1 MAYGFPEGAPRQ
13 MADVDSYLYG
23 SATGEYEDRLK
34 QARNVFGPLPQ
45 VNEQGRVTTGAE
57 GQMWQGIAQA
67 KEAGQMAAGRR
78 GYNPLAARA
87 AGQAGAEMQQ
97 AGYGQAAGLRAADEA
112 ARRQAELQV
121 LRARSQYETQMGQLG
136 TQTLGQEL
144 QRREFEAQMA
154 EQQKIADQA
163 EEDAI
168 IQGIGQAGS
177 AALQAVAMSDEDA
190 KQGIRMANDEDIMGT
205 LGNIAYSG
213 EWGDPK
219 NPRTATVFVGD
230 PSKLR
235 KAAPAAAAPKS
246 VEDMTEDERSDEI
259 ARLLGVTGSPIM
271 PQRDERD
278 VYAEYEAEEA
288 DRNAR
293 RAAELGR
300 LGLAPA
306 SGVMVQDIGGGG
318 PEGYGRLVPAGE
330 VAVVRP
336 TFRPEVATRPAMPV
350 EAQSF
355 GDGSWLS
362 RAAEI
367 NAGLAPFRAQLAQP
381 VERVAAPLPGDI
393 ARDYAAARQNAR
405 RRRMTGGAP
414 PTSDLIGALQQY
426 IAEAYPTGKK

>member
-1 MAYGFPEGAPRQ
+1 MAYGQPKM
-13 MADVDSYLYG
+13 MADVDPYLYG
-23 SATGEYEDRLK
+23 SASGEYEERLR
-34 QARNVFGPLPQ
+34 QARNVFGPQ
-45 VNEQGRVTTGAE
+45 AQNQQGQVTTGAE

-67 KEAGQMAAGRR
+67 QEAGQMAAGRR

-121 LRARSQYETQMGQLG
+121 LQGRSQYETQMGQLG
-136 TQTLGQEL
+136 TQAMGQAL
-144 QRREFEAQMA
+144 QQREFEAQMA
-154 EQQKIADQA
+154 EQRRLA
-163 EEDAI
+163 EEQQSEAI
-168 IQGIGQAGS
+168 KQGFMGLGS
-177 AALQAVAMSDEDA
+177 AALGAVAMSDENA
-190 KQGIRMANDEDIMGT
+190 KQGMRMANDEDIMGT

-213 EWGDPK
+213 EWANPK

-230 PSKLR
+230 PSRLR
-235 KAAPAAAAPKS
+235 KAAPAAAAPAAAASKS

-259 ARLLGVTGSPIM
+259 ARLLGVTGSPM
-271 PQRDERD
+271 AKADERD

-306 SGVMVQDIGGGG
+306 SGVMAQDIGGGG

-350 EAQSF
+350 EVKSF

-393 ARDYAAARQNAR
+393 ARDYAASRQDER
-405 RRRMTGGAP
+405 RRRMTGEAV
-414 PTSDLIGALQQY
+414 PTGELIGALRQFMVNR
-426 IAEAYPTGKK
+426 YPTR

>member
-1 MAYGFPEGAPRQ
+1 M
-13 MADVDSYLYG
+13 
-23 SATGEYEDRLK
+23 
-34 QARNVFGPLPQ
+34 
-45 VNEQGRVTTGAE
+45 
-57 GQMWQGIAQA
+57 
-67 KEAGQMAAGRR
+67 
-78 GYNPLAARA
+78 
-87 AGQAGAEMQQ
+87 
-97 AGYGQAAGLRAADEA
+97 
-112 ARRQAELQV
+112 
-121 LRARSQYETQMGQLG
+121 
-136 TQTLGQEL
+136 
-144 QRREFEAQMA
+144 
-154 EQQKIADQA
+154 
-163 EEDAI
+163 
-168 IQGIGQAGS
+168 
-177 AALQAVAMSDEDA
+177 
-190 KQGIRMANDEDIMGT
+190 
-205 LGNIAYSG
+205 
-213 EWGDPK
+213 
-219 NPRTATVFVGD
+219 FVGD

-350 EAQSF
+350 EAKSF

-405 RRRMTGGAP
+405 RRRMTGEAP
-414 PTSDLIGALQQY
+414 PTGELIGALQQY
-426 IAEAYPTGKK
+426 LADAYARKK